1 MFKVIASRGAGK
13 TTSLMHYANDLAHKY
28 AVHMV
33 LFVTQHPQLMVKKFL
48 ELTKERNLPQNLG
61 FISYGYFLTKAR
73 GMKYIAVIDELD
85 CWLDQFNIV
94 GYTNTVGDDN

>member
-13 TTSLMHYANDLAHKY
+13 TTSLMRYANDLAYKY
-28 AVHMV
+28 PDKMV

-85 CWLDQFNIV
+85 SWLNQFNIV

>member
-28 AVHMV
+28 PDKMV

-48 ELTKERNLPQNLG
+48 ELTNVLLLLMNQIAGSINLTLQDTQILWET
-61 FISYGYFLTKAR
+61 IT
-73 GMKYIAVIDELD
+73 E
-85 CWLDQFNIV
+85 
-94 GYTNTVGDDN
+94 

>member
-1 MFKVIASRGAGK
+1 MFKVVASRGAGK
-13 TTSLMHYANDLAHKY
+13 TTSLMYYANDLAHKY
-28 AVHMV
+28 PDKMV

-85 CWLDQFNIV
+85 AWLDQFNIV
-94 GYTNTVGDDN
+94 GYTNTMGDDN